1 MRARRF
7 IVRMLVGLV
16 ALVVVLLAVA
26 AVVSQTAAFRDWLRR
41 QVVTRVNAGLNGELT
56 IGRLEGNLVQ
66 GLVVTDVR
74 LRSEGRRVLAVR
86 RVAARYDLVTLLTSG
101 GLVLRDVELSGL
113 ALEVVADERG
123 WNVAR
128 LSRPAPQPRQPSTLE
143 VVLDRARVADASVK
157 VVRPADV
164 WRVRDLRVDGSAR
177 FGPGGQALTLAA
189 LSAALPGR
197 DLRVA
202 ELSGRIAVDADRTIH
217 ADAVHLR
224 TDASEVRA
232 DARVPGKSGGAY
244 DVSLDVPHLAAAEVH
259 RLVRGAVP
267 ATDLALRAHVRGPA
281 EWASVDAAITSEAGE
296 IALDGNAGLGDPP
309 SYDVRTRLTALN
321 VARLLGPSRPV
332 TNLNGTVTLKGKGA
346 TLDAAASA
354 AVLLQDSTISDRVIS
369 RLSVD
374 GDVAGRQV
382 TFTAA
387 TALGGGEAE
396 ARGTVSLAD
405 ERYDLRLTTRALD
418 PAPLVGRPDLHAQ
431 LSATVTLAGT
441 GFRAETAHA
450 EAHLAM
456 TPSKIEQVD
465 VASAK
470 ADLRA
475 ANGTLTIDQLRVDA
489 SAVQLEASG
498 TLAVGSQPSATTGA
512 LRYQLRASDLAPVA
526 RIAGAGPLAGSV
538 GVEGTATGGLA
549 DLGIRATIT
558 GRQLAGGGAVV
569 GKLTAHVSGEG
580 IGGARARA
588 DVDVQAED
596 LQAAARHFAT
606 LDASGHWERATA
618 TRATATATVHA
629 QEDAHHRHEVAFSAA
644 LEPAER
650 RVTIASLRLDLG
662 DDTWRAEGTPVVTQ
676 RGTRVAVDR
685 LALRSARGLVRVDG
699 EAGTTGA
706 QDLDLRLEDLD
717 LATFEKNLQAKVSG
731 RLSATAHLGGSA
743 AAPDVQAHV
752 TIAAPTIEQVRYE
765 SAAVDATI
773 GGGRVAMTARVVQ
786 NGPRQLALDASSPF
800 RLSLSPFTY
809 VTSGALSGTLRASAI
824 DLTFLDPLIPQVSKL
839 AGVLNADLALGGSV
853 AAPEARGPLTITGG
867 RAYVVPAGL
876 TYDPVELQLTLE
888 GTTVSIDTLSITSR
902 KGTLRGGGN
911 ARLGSEGAVM
921 DARFELDRFPLF
933 ANEYG
938 EGVVSGWLWLAGT
951 TAAPVVEG
959 TLTTNR
965 FVLLVPE
972 ALPGSVRPPDP
983 TITVVAG
990 PAAPTPQPIA
1000 ATAPSGVL
1008 GPPEPP
1014 APPRAPTPGVYDR
1027 AAITVQID
1035 IPRDAWVRRSDTNI
1049 ELRGWMTAWKKP
1061 ARELALAGVIDT
1073 VRGWYTF
1080 QGKTF
1085 TLEEGR
1091 VSFTGQDFNPVLELT
1106 ARYTAGD
1113 YTVRIKI
1120 GGTLTKPTLT
1130 LESEP
1135 ALEQADV
1142 LSVLLFGK
1150 PASELNRG
1158 ESAGLREQAIG
1169 VASSYVASELRQS
1182 VADAL
1187 GVDVLQFQTG
1197 GQGVEGAS
1205 LSVGK
1210 YVAPDVFVS
1219 LAHRFAKQG
1228 VQELRIEYSVRPHWS
1243 IETSSDTL
1251 GESGVDV
1258 FWKKR
1263 Y

>member
-1 MRARRF
+1 MRLRRVM
-7 IVRMLVGLV
+7 VRGLVGVV
-16 ALVVVLLAVA
+16 ALVVVLLALA
-26 AVVSQTAAFRDWLRR
+26 AVVSQTATFRDWLRR
-41 QVVTRVNAGLNGELT
+41 QVVTRVNAGLNGEVT

-86 RVAARYDLVTLLTSG
+86 RVSAGYDLVRLLTGG

-113 ALEVVADERG
+113 ALDLVEDERG

-128 LSRPAPQPRQPSTLE
+128 LSPPTPEPQQPSTLE
-143 VVLDRARVADASVK
+143 VVLDRARLADASVK
-157 VVRPADV
+157 VVRRADV

-177 FGPGGQALTLAA
+177 FGPSGQALTLAA
-189 LSAALPGR
+189 LSATLPGR
-197 DLRVA
+197 DVRVA
-202 ELSGRIAVDADRTIH
+202 ELTGKIVVAADGALR
-217 ADAVHLR
+217 ADGVHLR
-224 TDASEVRA
+224 TDASELHA

-244 DVSLDVPHLAAAEVH
+244 DVSLDVPHLAAAEVR
-259 RLVRGAVP
+259 RLVRGTLP
-267 ATDLALRAHVRGPA
+267 ATDLGLRAHVRGPA
-281 EWASVDAAITSEAGE
+281 EWASVDAALTSDAGE
-296 IALDGNAGLGDPP
+296 IALDGNAGLGPPP
-309 SYDVRTRLTALN
+309 SYDLRTRLTALN
-321 VARLLGPSRPV
+321 VAGLLGPARPT

-346 TLDAAASA
+346 TLEDAAASA
-354 AVLLQDSTISDRVIS
+354 AVALENSTISDRTIS

-374 GDVAGRQV
+374 GDVAERQV

-396 ARGTVSLAD
+396 AHGTVGLAD
-405 ERYDLRLTTRALD
+405 ERYDLHVTTRALD

-431 LSATVTLAGT
+431 LSATATLAGT
-441 GFRAETAHA
+441 GFRPDTARA

-456 TPSKIEQVD
+456 TRSTIEQVE

-475 ANGTLTIDQLRVDA
+475 TNGTLAIDALRVDA

-498 TLAVGSQPSATTGA
+498 TVAVGSQPTAATGA
-512 LRYQLRASDLAPVA
+512 LQYRVRASDLAPVG
-526 RIAGAGPLAGSV
+526 RIVGAGPLAGSLA
-538 GVEGTATGGLA
+538 VEGTANGGLGN
-549 DLGIRATIT
+549 LGVRATID
-558 GRQLAGGGAVV
+558 GRQLAVGGAVV
-569 GKLTAHVSGEG
+569 GTLAGHVAGDG

-588 DVDVQAED
+588 DVDAHANDVH
-596 LQAAARHFAT
+596 AAGRHFAT
-606 LDASGHWERATA
+606 LDASGHWEQQTATRSMATA
-618 TRATATATVHA
+618 TLHA
-629 QEDAHHRHEVAFSAA
+629 QEDARHLHEVVLSAA
-644 LEPAER
+644 LDPSER
-650 RVTIASLRLDLG
+650 RVTISSLRLDLG

-676 RGTRVAVDR
+676 RGTRVAIDR
-685 LALRSARGLVRVDG
+685 LALRSTRGLVRIDG

-706 QDLDLRLEDLD
+706 QNLDLRLEGFD
-717 LATFEKNLQAKVSG
+717 LATFEKNLQTKVSG
-731 RLSATAHLGGSA
+731 SLSATAHLGGSA

-752 TIAAPTIEQVRYE
+752 TIAAPTVEQVRYE
-765 SAAVDATI
+765 SAAVEATI
-773 GGGRVAMTARVVQ
+773 GGGRAAVTARVVQ
-786 NGPRQLALDASSPF
+786 AGPRQLALDASSPV

-809 VTSGALSGTLRASAI
+809 AASGALAGTLRADAI
-824 DLTFLDPLIPQVSKL
+824 DLTFLGPFLPQVSKL

-853 AAPEARGPLTITGG
+853 AAPEARGPLAITGG

-876 TYDPVELQLTLE
+876 TYDPVEVRLTLE
-888 GTTVSIDTLSITSR
+888 GTAVSIDTLSITSR

-911 ARLGSEGAVM
+911 ARMGSEGAAM

-938 EGVVSGWLWLAGT
+938 EGVVSGWVWLAGT

-959 TLTTNR
+959 SLTTNR

-972 ALPGSVRPPDP
+972 QLPGSVRPPDP
-983 TITVVAG
+983 TITVVAAG
-990 PAAPTPQPIA
+990 AAKPQPIA
-1000 ATAPSGVL
+1000 ATEPAG
-1008 GPPEPP
+1008 PP
-1014 APPRAPTPGVYDR
+1014 APPVPPAPKPGVYDR

-1035 IPRDAWVRRSDTNI
+1035 IPRDAWIRRSDTDV

-1061 ARELALAGVIDT
+1061 EQELALAGVIDT

-1085 TLEEGR
+1085 TVEEGR

-1120 GGTLTKPTLT
+1120 GGTLAKPTLT

-1135 ALEQADV
+1135 ALEQADI

-1150 PASELNRG
+1150 PANELSKG

-1169 VASSYVASELRQS
+1169 VASSYVAKGLTQS
-1182 VADAL
+1182 VGRAL

-1197 GQGVEGAS
+1197 GQGVQGAS
-1205 LSVGK
+1205 VSVGK
-1210 YVAPDVFVS
+1210 YVAPNVFVT

-1228 VQELRIEYSVRPHWS
+1228 VQEVRVEYSFRPHWS
-1243 IETSSDTL
+1243 VESSSDTV
-1251 GESGVDV
+1251 GETGVDV
-1258 FWKKR
+1258 FWKRR